1 MSPNPDTFLEHLKV
15 HGYHPR
21 SNKHSNALGEA
32 IVVDLLESCPILKDR
47 AALGEIVYD
56 LNFTLRAG
64 HSDWNVDLV
73 IGTPARPTPPA
84 GGAIISAEKPV
95 FVQIAA
101 EFKAVM
107 TEHRKAVKNRKR
119 DLEAHH
125 EHVRNYDQSTISAGV
140 LIVNGASSFLS
151 PLRNSDVTVHKDP
164 DKLIEHCLNELR
176 SVARRSD
183 PRGVGLDACC
193 AIVVETGN
201 LDTVTT
207 CYSDSKLAPKT
218 GDPLHYDS
226 FIQTLCRAYLAR
238 FSSSGK

>member
-1 MSPNPDTFLEHLKV
+1 MSPNPDSFLEHLKV

-32 IVVDLLESCPILKDR
+32 IVVDLLESCPILKSR
-47 AALGEIVYD
+47 AASGEIVYD

-73 IGTPARPTPPA
+73 IGTPARPVPPT

-125 EHVRNYDQSTISAGV
+125 EHVRNYDLSTISAGV
-140 LIVNGASSFLS
+140 LIINGSSNFRS
-151 PLRNSDVTVHKDP
+151 PLRVKDTVHKNP
-164 DKLIEHCLNELR
+164 DKVIEHCLNELR

-193 AIVVETGN
+193 AIVVDITN
-201 LDTVTT
+201 LDAVTT

-226 FIQTLCRAYLAR
+226 FIQTMCRAYQAR
-238 FSSSGK
+238 FSSNQGR